1 MVFFTTFIQS
11 LIYYHIVMIGGGGY
25 VVKTYPSI
33 DPIVAPP
40 IKLTYKCQSLSPA
53 SVSMTLRSR
62 LLYLDYGVWRLHEQ
76 GGPIRFVTRVG
87 SCEKYSAES
96 TCNKRADTRIFVII
110 ILQNA

>member
-1 MVFFTTFIQS
+1 
-11 LIYYHIVMIGGGGY
+11 
-25 VVKTYPSI
+25 
-33 DPIVAPP
+33 
-40 IKLTYKCQSLSPA
+40 
-53 SVSMTLRSR
+53 MTLRSR

-110 ILQNA
+110 ILQLVPVTRIRT